1 MTRETTRNSPAM
13 LKYNK
18 QEMLKY
24 FFLCY
29 IYSSDVVLVSPVIDR
44 CAAYCAKCVLVAL
57 FSIFILID
65 RCAAC

>member
-18 QEMLKY
+18 QEMFKY

-29 IYSSDVVLVSPVIDR
+29 IYIFIIDR